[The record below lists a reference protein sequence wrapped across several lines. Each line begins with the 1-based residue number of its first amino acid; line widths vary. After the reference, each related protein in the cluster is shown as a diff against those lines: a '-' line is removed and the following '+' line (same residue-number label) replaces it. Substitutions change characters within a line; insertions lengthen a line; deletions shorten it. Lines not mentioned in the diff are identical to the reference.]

1 MADKAERD
9 ESLVGIK
16 EVEDTEETSLLRNED
31 KGLIDCGK
39 PIRTYWWR
47 WTTLAIFGL
56 NFVVFNCFWFTF
68 APIANV
74 IQCYYNVGQ
83 FWVNSL
89 SLVIMVVYVVLMFPS
104 AWCLDKLGLRTST
117 VLASCATALGAGL
130 RLAGAGKAGYTWTI
144 VLDSVKGLK
153 SGVAAHVEGVNL
165 PKSGVFGMQ
174 SRLRFTSCSA
184 LCNDQKDCG

>member
-104 AWCLDKLGLRTST
+104 AWCLDKLGLRTTT

-130 RLAGAGKAGYTWTI
+130 RLAGAGKAGYIWTI

-153 SGVAAHVEGVNL
+153 SGVAG
-165 PKSGVFGMQ
+165 P
-174 SRLRFTSCSA
+174 
-184 LCNDQKDCG
+184 CGGCKLTNVWCVWYAIKAAVHIL